1 VSCGTSSRDWQT
13 IGPKLVGKTHI
24 FMGDQDTFLLA
35 VASLLTCLVPAV
47 RASAVDPI
55 VTLREE

>member
-1 VSCGTSSRDWQT
+1 
-13 IGPKLVGKTHI
+13 
-24 FMGDQDTFLLA
+24 MGDQDTFLLA